1 MGKRG
6 PEPKSKHGGKTQV
19 LSTRI
24 MPDIRAKLDEAA
36 KESGRPLSEEIARRL
51 RRTFEEDERISD
63 NFGDRQTYMLM
74 QAIALAI
81 RWQSGFPATRPIEH
95 WLNDPGLFDQAVETI
110 NRMLE
115 AIRPAGEPA
124 RRFDEK
130 IAAAVDFQ
138 SKQIASMILLEINNA
153 DEDLPLNR
161 GTYYDHKFSL
171 LKSHLA
177 EIAARSPDKMSDI
190 EQRVA
195 DFIAKNGS
203 KGEEQ

>member
-24 MPDIRAKLDEAA
+24 MPDIRARLDEAA

-51 RRTFEEDERISD
+51 RRTFEEDERIAD

-81 RWQSGFPATRPIEH
+81 RWQSGFPATRPMVH
-95 WLNDPGLFDQAVETI
+95 WLSEPGLFDQAVETI

-115 AIRPAGEPA
+115 AIRPPGEPA
-124 RRFDEK
+124 RLSDEK

-138 SKQIASMILLEINNA
+138 SKQIASMIWHETNNA
-153 DEDLPLNR
+153 DADLPLNR
-161 GTYYDHKFSL
+161 GTYYDHKFSS

-177 EIAARSPDKMSDI
+177 GIAARSPDKMSDI
-190 EQRVA
+190 ERRA
-195 DFIAKNGS
+195 AEFTAEHGPE
-203 KGEEQ
+203 GEEK